1 MKEKV
6 VFDTNIIRNQDVNTF
21 FGGREELERFTQVA
35 DIVIPE
41 TVIQEIKRQKRKSL
55 DGKKNKFLSN
65 PFHKI
70 LAVNENDTKAFSI
83 NDYIEKLIGEESF
96 IFEVI
101 DIKNNDVLIKIKE
114 LAINKLPP
122 FESGDNTDKG
132 FKDALIYF
140 SVLEYLEEIPNKYI
154 FVCAKD
160 GRLKEAL
167 DSHENIIVVES
178 YDEFKEHSISQFF
191 DDYFLQKVSEHI
203 DIAVT
208 TDSIKE
214 YWDNINEN
222 KVLLI
227 EVDEEEYVV
236 EIDSNEIVNSAKKEG
251 YKSEILSLINSGN
264 FTITDKCVEQLKE
277 YSAFFDQVEIK
288 QILEASY
295 ENTQI
300 KWIIEKPAIKDF
312 LGPLYLANRDLVEN
326 EIKTFLNKEL

>member
-70 LAVNENDTKAFSI
+70 LAVNESDTKSFSV

-140 SVLEYLEEIPNKYI
+140 SILEYLDEIPNKYI

-160 GRLKEAL
+160 GRLKKAL
-167 DSHENIIVVES
+167 ESHQNIIVVES

-191 DDYFLQKVSEHI
+191 DDYFLQKVSEHL
-203 DIAVT
+203 DIVVI

-236 EIDSNEIVNSAKKEG
+236 EIDSNEIVNSAKKEE

-264 FTITDKCVEQLKE
+264 FNTTDKCVEQLKE
-277 YSAFFDQVEIK
+277 YSGFFDQVEIK

-300 KWIIEKPAIKDF
+300 KWIIEKPTIKDF
-312 LGPLYLANRDLVEN
+312 LGPLYLANKDLTEN
-326 EIKTFLNKEL
+326 EIKTFLNNEL